1 MPPNAA
7 IAATMAD
14 ADNVKAKA
22 NRATVSSTDRL
33 STRCPT
39 IATIKIGIESRAAR
53 RLQSANL
60 DWRRSERI
68 LIAQPIIR
76 RLWKGSVRA
85 TFYSYDWHSIM
96 ARPDDRAPRQM
107 TNQDRKP
114 MFKNPIDGPFRSREE
129 IELEQALADQYRK
142 LGNAEL
148 LATMSIHQNEDRA
161 AA

>member
-1 MPPNAA
+1 
-7 IAATMAD
+7 
-14 ADNVKAKA
+14 
-22 NRATVSSTDRL
+22 
-33 STRCPT
+33 
-39 IATIKIGIESRAAR
+39 
-53 RLQSANL
+53 
-60 DWRRSERI
+60 
-68 LIAQPIIR
+68 
-76 RLWKGSVRA
+76 
-85 TFYSYDWHSIM
+85 M